1 MTRVQYEWTAKD
13 NKTKV
18 VVNTLAEARALR
30 EKFNGNYKVKYTE
43 FPHATKLEEVRA

>member
-18 VVNTLAEARALR
+18 VVNTLEEARALVI
-30 EKFNGNYKVKYTE
+30 KFNGSYKVKYSTIGS
-43 FPHATKLEEVRA
+43 LEEVWR

>member
-18 VVNTLAEARALR
+18 VVNTLEEARALK

-43 FPHATKLEEVRA
+43 GLSDKEAFAEKR

>member
-18 VVNTLAEARALR
+18 VVNTLEEARALVT
-30 EKFNGNYKVKYTE
+30 KFNGSYKVKYSTIGS
-43 FPHATKLEEVRA
+43 LEEVWR